1 MKFEIKGDNFP
12 VLICNLDA
20 GESIANQQGAMS
32 WMSPNMQM
40 TTNAGGTIGKFFSRA
55 VTGESVFQNIYTA
68 EGGAGMIAYSSSF
81 PGTILPIQ
89 ISSTRSIIAQKTAF
103 LASELG
109 VNFSIFIQKKFSSG
123 FFGGEG
129 FVMQKFTGNG
139 MLFLEINGSII
150 EYDLSPNQSMLV
162 DTGYLAAAD
171 ETVSINIESV
181 KGIGN
186 ALFGG
191 EGLFNTRITG
201 PGHVWIQTMPIN
213 QFANSL
219 SKYIVKSNR
228 RNRAIDVAG
237 DTFDAFT

>member
-1 MKFEIKGDNFP
+1 MQFEIKGDNFP

-32 WMSPNMQM
+32 WMSPNMRM
-40 TTNAGGTIGKFFSRA
+40 STNAGGGIGKLFSRA
-55 VTGESVFQNIYTA
+55 VTGESIFQNVYTA
-68 EGGAGMIAYSSSF
+68 EGGPGMIAYSSSF
-81 PGTILPIQ
+81 PGTILPVQ
-89 ISSTRSIIAQKTAF
+89 ISPTRTIIAQKTAF
-103 LASELG
+103 LASQTS
-109 VNFSIFIQKKFSSG
+109 VNFEVFFQKKIGSG

-129 FVMQKFTGNG
+129 FIMQKFTGNG

-150 EYDLSPNQSMLV
+150 EYDLAPNQSMLV

-171 ETVSINIESV
+171 STISIDIESV

-213 QFANSL
+213 QFAGSL
-219 SKYIVKSNR
+219 SKYMIKTGN
-228 RNRAIDVAG
+228 
-237 DTFDAFT
+237 

>member
-1 MKFEIKGDNFP
+1 MNFEIKGDTFP
-12 VLICNLDA
+12 VLICNLNE

-32 WMSPNMQM
+32 WMSPNMKM
-40 TTNAGGTIGKFFSRA
+40 TTNAGGSIGKFFSRA

-68 EGGAGMIAYSSSF
+68 EKGPGMIAYSSSF
-81 PGTILPIQ
+81 PGTILPVE
-89 ISSTRSIIAQKTAF
+89 ISPVRTIVAQKTAF
-103 LASELG
+103 LASEMG
-109 VNFSIFIQKKFSSG
+109 VNFEVFFQKKFGSG

-129 FVMQKFTGNG
+129 FIMQKFTGNG

-150 EYDLSPNQSMLV
+150 EYDLAPNQSILV

-171 ETVSINIESV
+171 ATISIDIESV

-201 PGHVWIQTMPIN
+201 PGHVWIQTMPIT

-219 SKYIVKSNR
+219 SKYIIKTN
-228 RNRAIDVAG
+228 
-237 DTFDAFT
+237 

>member
-1 MKFEIKGDNFP
+1 MNFEIKGDTFP
-12 VLICNLDA
+12 VLICNLNE

-32 WMSPNMQM
+32 WMSPNMKM
-40 TTNAGGTIGKFFSRA
+40 TTNAGGSIGKFFSRA

-68 EGGAGMIAYSSSF
+68 EKGPGMIAYSSSF
-81 PGTILPIQ
+81 PGTILPVE
-89 ISSTRSIIAQKTAF
+89 ISPARTIVAQKTAF
-103 LASELG
+103 LASEMG
-109 VNFSIFIQKKFSSG
+109 VNFEIFFQKKIGSG

-129 FVMQKFTGNG
+129 FIMQKFTGNG

-150 EYDLSPNQSMLV
+150 EYDLAPNQSILV

-171 ETVSINIESV
+171 ATISIDIESV

-191 EGLFNTRITG
+191 EGFFNTRITG
-201 PGHVWIQTMPIN
+201 PGHVWLQTMPIT

-219 SKYIVKSNR
+219 SKYIIK
-228 RNRAIDVAG
+228 
-237 DTFDAFT
+237 TT

>member
-1 MKFEIKGDNFP
+1 MQFEIKGDNFP

-32 WMSPNMQM
+32 WMSPNMRM
-40 TTNAGGTIGKFFSRA
+40 STNAGGGIGKLFSRA
-55 VTGESVFQNIYTA
+55 VTGESIFQNVYTA
-68 EGGAGMIAYSSSF
+68 EGGPGMIAYSSSF
-81 PGTILPIQ
+81 PGTILPVQ
-89 ISSTRSIIAQKTAF
+89 ISPTRTIIAQKTAF
-103 LASELG
+103 LASQTS
-109 VNFSIFIQKKFSSG
+109 VNFEIFFQKKIGSG

-129 FVMQKFTGNG
+129 FIMQKFTGNG

-150 EYDLSPNQSMLV
+150 EYDLAPNQSMLV

-171 ETVSINIESV
+171 STISIDVESV

-213 QFANSL
+213 QFAGSL
-219 SKYIVKSNR
+219 SKYIIKTGN
-228 RNRAIDVAG
+228 
-237 DTFDAFT
+237 

>member
-1 MKFEIKGDNFP
+1 MQFEIKGDNFP

-32 WMSPNMQM
+32 WMSPNMRM
-40 TTNAGGTIGKFFSRA
+40 STNAGGGIGKLFSRA
-55 VTGESVFQNIYTA
+55 VTGESIFQNIYTA
-68 EGGAGMIAYSSSF
+68 EGGPGMIAYSSSF

-89 ISSTRSIIAQKTAF
+89 ISPTRTIIAQKTAF
-103 LASELG
+103 LASQTS
-109 VNFSIFIQKKFSSG
+109 VNFEIFFQKKIGSG

-129 FVMQKFTGNG
+129 FIMQKFTGNG

-150 EYDLSPNQSMLV
+150 EYDLAPNQSMLV

-171 ETVSINIESV
+171 STISIDIESV

-213 QFANSL
+213 QFAGSL
-219 SKYIVKSNR
+219 SKYMIKTGS
-228 RNRAIDVAG
+228 
-237 DTFDAFT
+237 